1 MSQGERARRPSSI
14 ISPEFSLSTKKKK
27 KKDRIS
33 KRKFFNFFLY
43 VILRSILESYVAN
56 RRACVDVNSIDQL
69 IYGSITSYEIY
80 ENYLDEK
87 NVSEI

>member
-14 ISPEFSLSTKKKK
+14 ISPEFSRLKKKK
-27 KKDRIS
+27 KRIES
-33 KRKFFNFFLY
+33 RRGNFSIFFLY

>member
-27 KKDRIS
+27 KRIES
-33 KRKFFNFFLY
+33 RRENFSIFFLY

>member
-1 MSQGERARRPSSI
+1 MSQGERVRRPSSI

-27 KKDRIS
+27 KRIES
-33 KRKFFNFFLY
+33 RRENFSIFFLY